1 MNFIV
6 RPYCA
11 EDYPMI
17 REWWDSHNDS
27 FISSEILPVTG
38 VVVSHRLGCN
48 WIPCAASWIYVA
60 SNAKLAQI
68 GFTVTH
74 PEAPMKIKHEAVI
87 LAVEKL
93 KQMANS
99 VGIVNIMAISDSSG
113 LTKVYERSGF
123 EKMSQHNF
131 LMLGNPDV

>member
-1 MNFIV
+1 MDLIV
-6 RPYCA
+6 RPYCQ

-17 REWWDSHNDS
+17 RGWWDGHNDS

-38 VVVSHRLGCN
+38 VVVSYRSGFN
-48 WIPCAASWIYVA
+48 WIPCTASWIYVA

-74 PEAPMKIKHEAVI
+74 PEAPMKVKHEAV
-87 LAVEKL
+87 LRAVKRL
-93 KQMANS
+93 KEMANS
-99 VGIVNIMAISDSSG
+99 IGIMNIMAISDSSG

-123 EKMSQHNF
+123 EKMSQHDF
-131 LMLGNPDV
+131 LLLGHPDV